1 MDKYGFGGYVRNLVK
16 QAQFNMCQTGR
27 TTSML
32 DRVKPTDL
40 VVFVRHEDAAFFKRK
55 AASAG
60 KEFNFIVC
68 PPKEL
73 HLLSD
78 YARGRTVVLDH
89 RWVEEYFELVVEQA
103 MQSIS
108 DIEKIRQPEPQNFTP
123 EIARGAYR
131 ERD

>member
-16 QAQFNMCQTGR
+16 QARDAMCQTGR

-32 DRVKPTDL
+32 DRLKPNDL
-40 VVFVRHEDAAFFKRK
+40 VVFVCHEDAAFFKRK

-73 HLLSD
+73 HRLYD
-78 YARGRTVVLDH
+78 YTRGRTVVLDH

-108 DIEKIRQPEPQNFTP
+108 DIEKIRPPISQSFNNKFD
-123 EIARGAYR
+123 GAL
-131 ERD
+131 

>member
-16 QAQFNMCQTGR
+16 QAQISMCQTGR

-40 VVFVRHEDAAFFKRK
+40 VVFVRHEDVAFFKRK
-55 AASAG
+55 AAAAG

-68 PPKEL
+68 PPEEIYRL
-73 HLLSD
+73 AD

-108 DIEKIRQPEPQNFTP
+108 DIEKVRTPKSQCFNPEFD
-123 EIARGAYR
+123 GAS
-131 ERD
+131 

>member
-16 QAQFNMCQTGR
+16 QAQVNMRQTGR

-40 VVFVRHEDAAFFKRK
+40 LVFARHNDVSFFKQK

-68 PPKEL
+68 PPSEL
-73 HLLSD
+73 HRL
-78 YARGRTVVLDH
+78 AEHTRGRTVVLDH
-89 RWVEEYFELVVEQA
+89 RWVEEYIELVIDQA
-103 MQSIS
+103 LNSIS
-108 DIEKIRQPEPQNFTP
+108 EIEKVRTPKSQCFNPEFD
-123 EIARGAYR
+123 GAS
-131 ERD
+131 